1 MSVKVACTKSSQI
14 DLAKKV
20 TTSHRLLQGS
30 LPTAF
35 LSHLLRTETSADGLD
50 PGSCE
55 GASTSSAHATL
66 WSLSPSG
73 IASPLH
79 YQTDVGIGK
88 KAIEKAG
95 WKDLNSSSPS
105 RCSFSSPAYNSRR
118 SPTSLDLPR
127 RTTRSSFILPR
138 IYFPT

>member
-1 MSVKVACTKSSQI
+1 MDGWIDGRVDGWRIGPGVEVHIAIGGQIETYEREARLYEDSQI

-55 GASTSSAHATL
+55 GASTSSAHATHC
-66 WSLSPSG
+66 G
-73 IASPLH
+73 
-79 YQTDVGIGK
+79 
-88 KAIEKAG
+88 
-95 WKDLNSSSPS
+95 
-105 RCSFSSPAYNSRR
+105 RCRPPA
-118 SPTSLDLPR
+118 
-127 RTTRSSFILPR
+127 
-138 IYFPT
+138 